1 MTYSMVI
8 KRANGD
14 PTYKNGIPTWN
25 DVTDILRKGLDQW
38 TTNVHIYKY
47 SSNDR
52 LLGEKCVT
60 MGNLWDVAN
69 SPKDNIVLI

>member
-1 MTYSMVI
+1 MTYSMI
-8 KRANGD
+8 INRANGD
-14 PTYKNGIPTWN
+14 PTYKNDIPTWEN
-25 DVTDILRKGLDQW
+25 VTDILKKGLDQW
-38 TTNVHIYKY
+38 TTSVHIYKY